1 MREPVA
7 IVGLACRYPDADTPA
22 LLWDNV
28 LAQRRAFRRIP
39 AERLRVADYAPERV
53 GPADSTY
60 VRDAALLEGYAFDR
74 VRFRVGATSWRAA
87 DMTHWLALDVAAD
100 ALADAG
106 LDHDSAARRRA
117 TGVLLGNSLT
127 GEFSRA
133 SQLRLRWPYVQR
145 SLGGVLDRRGMGA
158 DERRALMADFEEV
171 FKAPFP
177 VPDEETLAG
186 GLSNTIAGRICN
198 HFGFNGGGYTVDG
211 ACASSLLSVANACSA
226 LAAGDLD
233 VVLAGGVDLS
243 LDPFELIGFART
255 GALAQHGMRIYDAR
269 PTGFLPGEG
278 CGFAVL
284 MRLADAQAEGRRIR
298 AVIRGW
304 GISSDGKGGL
314 TRPDAD
320 GQRLALERAYARAG
334 IGIERVALFEG
345 HGTGTAVGDATELA
359 TLSRARRDAGA
370 SGLPAAIGSVKANI
384 GHTKAAS
391 GLAGLVKACLALEA
405 GLLPPTTG
413 CETPHAALRDPAATL
428 RTLARTE
435 AWPDRADAVAGV
447 SSMGFGGINAHLVL
461 AAADAPRARPL
472 AARERRLD
480 ATAQD
485 QELFVLDAADVSAAA
500 ARARELAAFAASLA
514 YADLADLGAHLAN
527 GLRGLPVRIAIVAAQ
542 PRELAERLAR
552 AADLV
557 EVLQA
562 PAVSLLDGLCLGVGM
577 VRPRIGF
584 LFPGQGSPVRSDGGA
599 WRRRFADV
607 DAHYRQAAL
616 AAGDDSDTAVAQ
628 PGIVTASLAALHV
641 LDRLGLDADIALG
654 HSLGEISALAWA
666 GAFDDSAALR
676 IARARGA
683 AMQAQGSGGA
693 MASVS
698 LGAAAT
704 AARIEGTALEIAAF
718 NAPEQTVV
726 SGAAADVDALLDRL
740 RAQHIPCA
748 RLPVSQAFHSR
759 RIAAAEVALSA
770 ALAAERLTAPL
781 RPVASTVTG
790 ALLTGETDVSA
801 LLCRQVTAPVRFT
814 DALHAAGNTPDLT
827 PDLWIELGAGS
838 VVSRLARASTSVT
851 TLSVDACGDSF
862 AGLLSAVGAAWAAG
876 ATPDLPALFAD
887 RAIRPFSY
895 RPRQFLANPCER
907 AAEPAPVAA
916 ALPSATLAAAP
927 AAPIAAEITAA
938 AGSVDVAQVLA
949 CLSQQLAVRT
959 ELPASAISA
968 DSRLLSDL
976 HLNSIAV
983 GQLVVETT
991 RALGLP
997 APASPT
1003 DFADARVSEVA
1014 EALARLADGAPM
1026 PEPFPPGVGPWLRE
1040 FRIDW
1045 QPVAAPPRRGSSESA
1060 TWRIIGQ
1067 AAHALAGPLRHEL
1080 EASGAG
1086 SGIALIL
1093 DGAAADEAMFE
1104 ALLDAARLLS
1114 ADSALNVLIVHDGT
1128 DCTGFARTL
1137 HLERGSTVAVVEAS
1151 LTDPATAARA
1161 AAEMANAVGFVEVRW
1176 RAAVRELPVWRVIDD
1191 TGDRDDRA
1199 LPRAGEVLLVTGGGR
1214 GIAAECALE
1223 IARRTGCKLALVG
1236 RSEYAANTELA
1247 RNLQRC
1253 DAAGLTWRYY
1263 TADVADAGAVATVV
1277 AAARRELGV
1286 ISAVLHGAGVNTPC
1300 LAAHL
1305 DVAALQ
1311 RTLAPKGPGLSHILR
1326 VLDAGS
1332 LRLVVTF
1339 GSIIART
1346 GLAGEADYALANERL
1361 ARELRVFAAAHPQ
1374 CRCRNLEWSVWS
1386 GVGMGERLDRVDGL
1400 LRQGITP
1407 VPPEAGMERCI
1418 ALCRR
1423 ADLPVNVVVAGR
1435 FGNPPTVRL
1444 APAPLPFLRFLE
1456 RVRLQVPGVELIVE
1470 ADLCS
1475 NSDPFLADHAYAG
1488 ERLFPAVLGLEA
1500 MLQTAFALD
1509 LRDEACR
1516 PRFERVRFDRPVVVP
1531 EDHTVTIRIAAL
1543 RRSPGLVDVV
1553 LRSASTG
1560 FQVDHFR
1567 ATCRFDAEI
1576 PVAEPAAESDGVTLL
1591 DPATE
1596 VYGPLLP
1603 HLGRF
1608 RRLLGYRR
1616 LSAEH
1621 CVADIAGDASP
1632 CWFGRALPGELL
1644 LGDPGA
1650 RDAAIHA
1657 LQACIPHQ
1665 TVLPVAIARLDIDGV
1680 AASSA
1685 WRVTASERSR
1695 DATSLVYDLVIA
1707 DAEGRTRERWDGL
1720 VLRIVRDCPPPV
1732 RWPLALLGPYVQ
1744 RRVAVLLSASPL
1756 HVAVDRGERQGT
1768 EQETSRLLAAA
1779 IGVPVAL
1786 HHRPDGKPLASHGYH
1801 VSLAYS
1807 GGVALAVAGRR
1818 AVGCDLE
1825 RVGERLSTH
1834 WRDLLGMERWRLAEQ
1849 LADEHAE
1856 DVDSAATR
1864 VWTSLESFKKA
1875 GLPVDAP
1882 VTLGDRSADS
1892 WTLLRCGRFAA
1903 ATMVAAAQGVDEP
1916 LALAVALEETAEPA
1930 A

>member
-1 MREPVA
+1 MREPIA

-39 AERLRVADYAPERV
+39 AERLRLADYAPERV
-53 GPADSTY
+53 GLADSTY

-74 VRFRVGATSWRAA
+74 VRFRVGAASARAA

-106 LDHDSAARRRA
+106 LDHDGAARRRA

-145 SLGGVLDRRGMGA
+145 SLAGVLDAHGLGT
-158 DERRALMADFEEV
+158 DERTALMAGFEEA
-171 FKAPFP
+171 FKSPFP

-233 VVLAGGVDLS
+233 VALAGGVDLS
-243 LDPFELIGFART
+243 LDPFELVGFART

-314 TRPDAD
+314 TRPEAD

-370 SGLPAAIGSVKANI
+370 AGLPAAIGSVKANI

-391 GLAGLVKACLALEA
+391 GLAGLIKACLALEA

-413 CETPHAALRDPAATL
+413 CETPHATLQDAAATL

-461 AAADAPRARPL
+461 AASAPRARPL
-472 AARERRLD
+472 APREQRLD

-485 QELFVLDAADVSAAA
+485 QELFVLDAADVAAA
-500 ARARELAAFAASLA
+500 ATRARELATFVALLA
-514 YADLADLGAHLAN
+514 HADLADLGADLAN
-527 GLRGLPVRIAIVAAQ
+527 GLRGLPVRIAIIAGN
-542 PRELAERLAR
+542 PCELAERLAR

-557 EVLQA
+557 EVMQS
-562 PAVSLLDGLCLGVGM
+562 PGFSLLDGIGVGIRTA
-577 VRPRIGF
+577 RPRIGF
-584 LFPGQGSPVRSDGGA
+584 LFPGQGSPARIGGGA

-607 DAHYRQAAL
+607 DAHYRHAAL
-616 AAGDDSDTAVAQ
+616 AAGDGSNTAVAQ
-628 PGIVTASLAALHV
+628 PGIVTASLAALRV

-666 GAFDDSAALR
+666 GMFDDSAALR

-683 AMQAQGSGGA
+683 AMQAQAEGGA

-698 LGAAAT
+698 LSAAAT
-704 AARIEGTALEIAAF
+704 AACIEGTALEIAAF

-726 SGAAADVDALLDRL
+726 SGAAADVDALLERL
-740 RAQHIPCA
+740 RAQQIACA
-748 RLPVSQAFHSR
+748 RLPVSRAFHSR
-759 RIAAAEVALSA
+759 GIAAAEPALSA
-770 ALAAERLTAPL
+770 ALAAERLIAPQ
-781 RPVASTVTG
+781 RDVVSTVTG
-790 ALLTGETDVSA
+790 ALLTAETDVHA
-801 LLCRQVTAPVRFT
+801 LLCQQVTAPVRFT
-814 DALHAAGNTPDLT
+814 DALHVAGGAV
-827 PDLWIELGAGS
+827 DLWIEVGAGA
-838 VVSRLARASTSVT
+838 VVSRLARASTSVP

-862 AGLLSAVGAAWAAG
+862 AGLLTAVGAAWAAG
-876 ATPDLPALFAD
+876 AALDPPALFAD

-895 RPRQFLANPCER
+895 RARQFLANPCES
-907 AAEPAPVAA
+907 AAQPAPFDAPPA
-916 ALPSATLAAAP
+916 SATIASATASAP
-927 AAPIAAEITAA
+927 VLQTTIAASGVI
-938 AGSVDVAQVLA
+938 DVAQVLA
-949 CLSQQLAVRT
+949 CLSEHLAVRT

-1014 EALARLADGAPM
+1014 EALARLADGTPV
-1026 PEPFPPGVGPWLRE
+1026 PEPFPPGVGPWLHE

-1045 QPVAAPPRRGSSESA
+1045 QPNAAPARRGGSEPG
-1060 TWRIIGQ
+1060 TWRIISQ
-1067 AAHALAGPLRHEL
+1067 VAHTLAEPLRHQL
-1080 EASGAG
+1080 EASAG

-1093 DGAAADEAMFE
+1093 DASATDETLFD
-1104 ALLDAARLLS
+1104 ALLESARALS
-1114 ADSALNVLIVHDGT
+1114 AEPSLNILIVHNGA

-1137 HLERGSTVAVVEAS
+1137 HLERGSTVVVVDAS
-1151 LTDPATAARA
+1151 LSDAATAARA
-1161 AAEMANAVGFVEVRW
+1161 ATEMANATGFVEVRW
-1176 RAAVRELPVWRVIDD
+1176 RDAVREVPVWRVIDD
-1191 TGDRDDRA
+1191 TGSSDDAA
-1199 LPRAGEVLLVTGGGR
+1199 LPRAGEVLIVTGGGR

-1223 IARRTGCKLALVG
+1223 IARRTGCKLALLG
-1236 RSEYAANTELA
+1236 RSEYAADSELA
-1247 RNLQRC
+1247 RSLERY
-1253 DAAGLTWRYY
+1253 DAAGVAWRYY
-1263 TADVADAGAVATVV
+1263 SADVADAEAVAV
-1277 AAARRELGV
+1277 AITAARRELGV
-1286 ISAVLHGAGVNTPC
+1286 VSAVLHGAGVNTPR
-1300 LAAHL
+1300 LAAQL
-1305 DVAALQ
+1305 DVAAMQ
-1311 RTLAPKGPGLSHILR
+1311 RTLAPKGPGLRHVLNA
-1326 VLDAGS
+1326 LDADS

-1361 ARELRVFAAAHPQ
+1361 ARELRRFADAHPH

-1386 GVGMGERLDRVDGL
+1386 GVGMGERLDRVDAL

-1407 VPPEAGMERCI
+1407 VPLDAGIERCI

-1423 ADLPVNVVVAGR
+1423 TDLPVDVVVAGR

-1444 APAPLPFLRFLE
+1444 ATAPLPFLRFLE
-1456 RVRLQVPGVELIVE
+1456 RVRLHVPGVELIVE
-1470 ADLCS
+1470 ADLS
-1475 NSDPFLADHAYAG
+1475 SDSDPFLADHAYAG

-1500 MLQTAFALD
+1500 MLQTALALD
-1509 LRDEACR
+1509 GRDDASR

-1531 EDHTVTIRIAAL
+1531 EDRAVTIRLAAL

-1553 LRSASTG
+1553 LRCASTG

-1576 PVAEPAAESDGVTLL
+1576 PAHESVVETDSVSVL
-1591 DPATE
+1591 DPVD

-1608 RRLLGYRR
+1608 RRLRGYRQ

-1632 CWFGRALPGELL
+1632 HWFGRALPGELL

-1665 TVLPVAIARLDIDGV
+1665 TVLPVAIARLDIDAV
-1680 AASSA
+1680 AASAS

-1695 DATSLVYDLVIA
+1695 DETSLVYDLVIA
-1707 DAEGRTRERWDGL
+1707 DADGRTRERWDGL
-1720 VLRIVRDCPPPV
+1720 VLRIVRDCAPPQ

-1744 RRVAVLLSASPL
+1744 RRVAALLGASPL

-1768 EQETSRLLAAA
+1768 EQQTSRLLAAA
-1779 IGVPVAL
+1779 IGAPVAL
-1786 HHRPDGKPLASHGYH
+1786 HHRPDGKPQASHGYH

-1825 RVGERLSTH
+1825 RVGERLHTH
-1834 WRDLLGMERWRLAEQ
+1834 WRDLLGLERRRLAEQ
-1849 LADEHAE
+1849 LADEFAE
-1856 DVDSAATR
+1856 DLGSAATR

-1916 LALAVALEETAEPA
+1916 LALAVALEETAEPVA
-1930 A
+1930 

>member
-1 MREPVA
+1 MHCPIA
-7 IVGLACRYPDADTPA
+7 IVGLACRYPGADTPA

-39 AERLRVADYAPERV
+39 AERLRVCDYAPERV
-53 GPADSTY
+53 GVADSTY
-60 VRDAALLEGYAFDR
+60 VRDAALLEGYQFDR
-74 VRFRVGATSWRAA
+74 VRFRVGAASWRAA
-87 DMTHWLALDVAAD
+87 DTTHWLALEVAAD

-106 LDHDSAARRRA
+106 LDPDGAARRGA

-145 SLGGVLDRRGMGA
+145 SLADVLGRHGIHA
-158 DERRALMADFEEV
+158 DERRTLMANFEQV

-177 VPDEETLAG
+177 APDEETLAG

-198 HFGFNGGGYTVDG
+198 HFGFGGGGYTVDG
-211 ACASSLLSVANACSA
+211 ACASSLLAVANACSA
-226 LAAGDLD
+226 LVAGDLD
-233 VVLAGGVDLS
+233 LALAGGVDLS
-243 LDPFELIGFART
+243 LDPFELVGFART
-255 GALAQHGMRIYDAR
+255 GALAHHAMRIYDAQ

-314 TRPDAD
+314 TRPGAD

-334 IGIERVALFEG
+334 FGIGRVALFEG

-359 TLSRARRDAGA
+359 TLSRARRESGA
-370 SGLPAAIGSVKANI
+370 SGLSAAIGSVKANI

-391 GLAGLVKACLALEA
+391 GLASLIKACLALEA
-405 GLLPPTTG
+405 GVLPPTTG
-413 CETPHAALRDPAATL
+413 CETPHTELTDPAATL
-428 RTLARTE
+428 RTLSRTE
-435 AWPDRADAVAGV
+435 PWPECADAVAGV

-461 AAADAPRARPL
+461 AAADAPRPRPL

-480 ATAQD
+480 ATAQN
-485 QELFVLDAADVSAAA
+485 QELFVLDAADAADAA

-514 YADLADLGAHLAN
+514 YADLADLGADLAN

-542 PRELAERLAR
+542 PDELAERLAR

-557 EVLQA
+557 EILQA
-562 PAVSLLDGLCLGVGM
+562 PAFSLLDGICLGAGM
-577 VRPRIGF
+577 ARPRIGY
-584 LFPGQGSPVRSDGGA
+584 LFPGQGSPARSEGGA
-599 WRRRFADV
+599 WCRRFADV
-607 DAHYRQAAL
+607 DARYRQAAL
-616 AAGDDSDTAVAQ
+616 VPGDDCDTAVAQ
-628 PGIVTASLAALHV
+628 PGIVTASLAALRV

-683 AMQAQGSGGA
+683 AMRAHGDEGA

-698 LGAAAT
+698 LGAAA
-704 AARIEGTALEIAAF
+704 AAAQIEGTTLEIAAF

-726 SGAAADVDALLDRL
+726 SGAAAELDALLGRL
-740 RAQHIPCA
+740 RAQHIPFA
-748 RLPVSQAFHSR
+748 RLPVSRAFHSH
-759 RIAAAEVALSA
+759 RIAAAEPALAA
-770 ALAAERLTAPL
+770 ALAAEHLSAPQ
-781 RPVASTVTG
+781 RRVASTVTG
-790 ALLTGETDVSA
+790 ALLARETDLRM
-801 LLCRQVTAPVRFT
+801 LLCRQITAPVRFT
-814 DALHAAGNTPDLT
+814 DALRAAGGMA
-827 PDLWIELGAGS
+827 DLWIEVGAGS
-838 VVSRLARASTSVT
+838 AISRLARASTSVP

-895 RPRQFLANPCER
+895 RPRQFLANPCEL
-907 AAEPAPVAA
+907 AAESAPVAA
-916 ALPSATLAAAP
+916 APIPVTLTAMPTVTQTEVMPSGT
-927 AAPIAAEITAA
+927 
-938 AGSVDVAQVLA
+938 VDMTQVLA
-949 CLSQQLAVRT
+949 CLSRQLAERT
-959 ELPASAISA
+959 ELPASAISP

-1003 DFADARVSEVA
+1003 DFADARVAEVA
-1014 EALARLADGAPM
+1014 QALVRLADGAP
-1026 PEPFPPGVGPWLRE
+1026 PSESFPAGIGPWLRE

-1045 QPVAAPPRRGSSESA
+1045 QPAAAPPRRSGGEA
-1060 TWRIIGQ
+1060 GTWRIMGQ
-1067 AAHALAGPLRHEL
+1067 ATHALAEPLRREL
-1080 EASGAG
+1080 DASGAG

-1093 DGAAADEAMFE
+1093 DASATDETMFE
-1104 ALLDAARLLS
+1104 ALPDAARLLS
-1114 ADSALNVLIVHDGT
+1114 ADRALSLLIVHDGT

-1137 HLERGSTVAVVEAS
+1137 HLEHGSTVAVVEAS
-1151 LTDPATAARA
+1151 LADPATAARA
-1161 AAEMANAVGFVEVRW
+1161 ATEMANAIGFVEMRW
-1176 RAAVRELPVWRVIDD
+1176 RAGAGRELPVWHVIDD
-1191 TGDRDDRA
+1191 AGSSDDAA
-1199 LPRAGEVLLVTGGGR
+1199 LPRADEVLLVTGGGR

-1236 RSEYAANTELA
+1236 RSEPAANPELA
-1247 RNLQRC
+1247 RNLQRF

-1263 TADVADAGAVATVV
+1263 TADVADAPAVGTALT
-1277 AAARRELGV
+1277 AARHELGT
-1286 ISAVLHGAGVNTPC
+1286 ISAVLHGAGINTPR
-1300 LAAHL
+1300 LAAQL
-1305 DVAALQ
+1305 DAAALR
-1311 RTLAPKGPGLSHILR
+1311 RTLAPKGPGLRNILSA
-1326 VLDAGS
+1326 LDADS

-1361 ARELRVFAAAHPQ
+1361 ARELSVFAAAHPQ

-1386 GVGMGERLDRVDGL
+1386 GVGMGERLDRVDAL

-1423 ADLPVNVVVAGR
+1423 TDLPVNIVVAGR

-1444 APAPLPFLRFLE
+1444 APVQLPFLRFLE
-1456 RVRLQVPGVELIVE
+1456 RARLHVPGVELIVE
-1470 ADLCS
+1470 ADLS
-1475 NSDPFLADHAYAG
+1475 SDNDPFLADHAYAG

-1509 LRDEACR
+1509 RRDDAR
-1516 PRFERVRFDRPVVVP
+1516 GPRFERVRFDRPIVVP
-1531 EDHTVTIRIAAL
+1531 EDRTVTIRIAAL
-1543 RRSPGLVDVV
+1543 RHSPGLVDVV
-1553 LRSASTG
+1553 LRSAATG

-1567 ATCRFDAEI
+1567 ATCRFDADI
-1576 PVAEPAAESDGVTLL
+1576 PLTEPATGSDSVTLL
-1591 DPATE
+1591 DPASD

-1608 RRLLGYRR
+1608 RRLRGYQR

-1621 CVADIAGDASP
+1621 CIADIASDASP
-1632 CWFGRALPGELL
+1632 CWFGRALPDELL

-1665 TVLPVAIARLDIDGV
+1665 TVLPVAIARLDIGAV
-1680 AASSA
+1680 AASPL
-1685 WRVTASERSR
+1685 WRVTARERSR
-1695 DATSLVYDLVIA
+1695 DATSLVYDLVITDA
-1707 DAEGRTRERWDGL
+1707 DGRTRERWDGL
-1720 VLRIVRDCPPPV
+1720 VLRIVRDCPPPA

-1744 RRVAVLLSASPL
+1744 RRVAALLGASPL

-1768 EQETSRLLAAA
+1768 SQATSRLLAAA

-1825 RVGERLSTH
+1825 RIGERLRAS
-1834 WRDLLGMERWRLAEQ
+1834 WRDLLGLERWRLAER

-1856 DVDSAATR
+1856 GIDSAATR
-1864 VWTSLESFKKA
+1864 VWTALESFKKA

-1882 VTLGDRSADS
+1882 VTLGDCSADS

-1903 ATMVAAAQGVDEP
+1903 ATLVAAAQGVDEP
-1916 LALAVALEETAEPA
+1916 LTFAVALEEAVEPA

>member
-1 MREPVA
+1 MREPIA

-39 AERLRVADYAPERV
+39 AERLRVADYSPDRV
-53 GPADSTY
+53 GIADSTY

-74 VRFRVGATSWRAA
+74 VRFRVGAASARAA

-145 SLGGVLDRRGMGA
+145 SLSGVLDAHGLGA
-158 DERRALMADFEEV
+158 DERTALMADFEDA

-233 VVLAGGVDLS
+233 VALAGGVDLS
-243 LDPFELIGFART
+243 LDPFELVGFART

-284 MRLADAQAEGRRIR
+284 MRLADAQADGRRIR

-314 TRPDAD
+314 TRPEAD

-370 SGLPAAIGSVKANI
+370 AGLPAAIGSVKANI

-391 GLAGLVKACLALEA
+391 GLAGLIKACLALEA

-413 CETPHAALRDPAATL
+413 CETPHATLQDAAATL
-428 RTLARTE
+428 RTLSRTE

-461 AAADAPRARPL
+461 SANAPRTRPL

-485 QELFVLDAADVSAAA
+485 QELFVIDAADAAA
-500 ARARELAAFAASLA
+500 AAMRARELATFVASLA
-514 YADLADLGAHLAN
+514 HADLADLGADLAN
-527 GLRGLPVRIAIVAAQ
+527 GLRGLPVRIAIVAAN

-562 PAVSLLDGLCLGVGM
+562 PTLSLLDGIAVGFGTA
-577 VRPRIGF
+577 RPRIGF
-584 LFPGQGSPVRSDGGA
+584 LFPGQGSPARTAGGA
-599 WRRRFADV
+599 WRRRFAEV
-607 DAHYRQAAL
+607 DAHYREAAL
-616 AAGDDSDTAVAQ
+616 TAGDESDTAVAQ
-628 PGIVTASLAALHV
+628 PGIVTASLAAVRV

-654 HSLGEISALAWA
+654 HSLGEICALAWA
-666 GAFDDSAALR
+666 GVFDDSAALR

-683 AMQAQGSGGA
+683 AMQAQTDSGA

-698 LGAAAT
+698 LGAAET
-704 AARIEGTALEIAAF
+704 AAHIEGTALEIAAF

-726 SGAAADVDALLDRL
+726 SGAAADIDAFLERL
-740 RAQHIPCA
+740 RAQRIACA
-748 RLPVSQAFHSR
+748 RLPVSRAFHSR
-759 RIAAAEVALSA
+759 RIAAAEPALSA
-770 ALAAERLTAPL
+770 ALAAERLAAPQ
-781 RPVASTVTG
+781 RAVASTVTG
-790 ALLTGETDVSA
+790 ALLTAETDVHA
-801 LLCRQVTAPVRFT
+801 LLCQQVTAPVRFT
-814 DALHAAGNTPDLT
+814 DALHAAGSAV
-827 PDLWIELGAGS
+827 DLWIEVGPGA
-838 VVSRLARASTSVT
+838 VVSRLARASTAVP

-862 AGLLSAVGAAWAAG
+862 AGLLSAVGMAWAAG
-876 ATPDLPALFAD
+876 AALDLPALFAD

-895 RPRQFLANPCER
+895 RARQFLANPCES
-907 AAEPAPVAA
+907 AAQPVPVDASPTPVTTVPAP
-916 ALPSATLAAAP
+916 AP
-927 AAPIAAEITAA
+927 AFAPALETTIAASGAI
-938 AGSVDVAQVLA
+938 DVAQVLA
-949 CLSQQLAVRT
+949 CLSDHLAVRT

-1014 EALARLADGAPM
+1014 EALARLADGAPV
-1026 PEPFPPGVGPWLRE
+1026 PEPFPPGVGPWLHE

-1045 QPVAAPPRRGSSESA
+1045 QPLAAPTRRGGSESG
-1060 TWRIIGQ
+1060 TWRIIDQ
-1067 AAHALAGPLRHEL
+1067 HTHVLAEPLRHEL
-1080 EASGAG
+1080 EASAG

-1093 DGAAADEAMFE
+1093 DASASDATMFG
-1104 ALLDAARLLS
+1104 ALLEAARALS
-1114 ADSALNVLIVHDGT
+1114 AEPSLNLLIVHNCA

-1137 HLERGSTVAVVEAS
+1137 HLERGSTIVVVDAS
-1151 LTDPATAARA
+1151 LSDPATAARA
-1161 AAEMANAVGFVEVRW
+1161 AAEMANAAGFVEVRW
-1176 RAAVRELPVWRVIDD
+1176 RDAVREVPVWRVIDD
-1191 TGDRDDRA
+1191 TGSSDDAA
-1199 LPRAGEVLLVTGGGR
+1199 LPRGGEVLLVTGGGR

-1223 IARRTGCKLALVG
+1223 VARRTGCKLALLG
-1236 RSEYAANTELA
+1236 RSEYAANSELA
-1247 RNLQRC
+1247 RSLQRY
-1253 DAAGLTWRYY
+1253 DAAGITWRYY
-1263 TADVADAGAVATVV
+1263 TADVADADAVAAAV
-1277 AAARRELGV
+1277 AAARRDLGV
-1286 ISAVLHGAGVNTPC
+1286 VSAVLHGAGVNTPR
-1300 LAAHL
+1300 LAAQL
-1305 DVAALQ
+1305 DVAAMQ
-1311 RTLAPKGPGLSHILR
+1311 RTLAPKGPGLRHVLNA
-1326 VLDAGS
+1326 LDADS

-1361 ARELRVFAAAHPQ
+1361 ARELRRFADAHPQ

-1386 GVGMGERLDRVDGL
+1386 GVGMGERLDRVDAL

-1407 VPPEAGMERCI
+1407 VPLDAGIERCI

-1423 ADLPVNVVVAGR
+1423 TDLPVDVVVAGR

-1444 APAPLPFLRFLE
+1444 ATAPLPFLRFLE
-1456 RVRLQVPGVELIVE
+1456 RVRLHVPGVELIVE
-1470 ADLCS
+1470 ADLS
-1475 NSDPFLADHAYAG
+1475 SDSDPFLADHAYAG

-1500 MLQTAFALD
+1500 MLQTALALD
-1509 LRDEACR
+1509 GRNDASR

-1531 EDHTVTIRIAAL
+1531 EDRAVTIRIAAL
-1543 RRSPGLVDVV
+1543 RRSPGRVDVV

-1576 PVAEPAAESDGVTLL
+1576 PAHGPAAEADSISVL
-1591 DPATE
+1591 DPVD

-1608 RRLLGYRR
+1608 QRLRGYRQ

-1632 CWFGRALPGELL
+1632 HWFGRALPGELL

-1665 TVLPVAIARLDIDGV
+1665 TVLPVAIARLDIDAV
-1680 AASSA
+1680 ASSTS

-1707 DAEGRTRERWDGL
+1707 DADGRTRERWDGL
-1720 VLRIVRDCPPPV
+1720 VLRIVRDCAPPL

-1744 RRVAVLLSASPL
+1744 RRVAALLGASPL

-1786 HHRPDGKPLASHGYH
+1786 HHRPDGKPQASHGYH

-1825 RVGERLSTH
+1825 RVGERLRTH
-1834 WRDLLGMERWRLAEQ
+1834 WRDLLGLERWRLAEQ
-1849 LADEHAE
+1849 LADEFAE
-1856 DVDSAATR
+1856 DVGSAATR

-1916 LALAVALEETAEPA
+1916 LALAVALEETAEPVA
-1930 A
+1930 

>member
-53 GPADSTY
+53 GVADSTY
-60 VRDAALLEGYAFDR
+60 VRDAALLEGYQFDR

-106 LDHDSAARRRA
+106 LDHDGAARRRA

-145 SLGGVLDRRGMGA
+145 SLSGVLDRHGIGA
-158 DERRALMADFEEV
+158 DERRALLANFEEV
-171 FKAPFP
+171 FKASFP

-198 HFGFNGGGYTVDG
+198 HFGFGGGGYTVDG

-226 LAAGDLD
+226 LVAGDLD
-233 VVLAGGVDLS
+233 MALAGGVDLS
-243 LDPFELIGFART
+243 LDPFELVGFART
-255 GALAQHGMRIYDAR
+255 GALAEHAMRIYDAR

-284 MRLADAQAEGRRIR
+284 MRLADAKAEGRRIR

-314 TRPDAD
+314 TRPEAD
-320 GQRLALERAYARAG
+320 GQRLAIERAYARAG
-334 IGIERVALFEG
+334 FGIERVALFEG

-359 TLSRARRDAGA
+359 TLSRARRESGA

-405 GLLPPTTG
+405 GVLPPTTG
-413 CETPHAALRDPAATL
+413 CETPHAALVDSAATL
-428 RTLARTE
+428 RTLSRSE
-435 AWPDRADAVAGV
+435 PWPDRADAVAGV

-461 AAADAPRARPL
+461 AAAEAPRSRPL

-485 QELFVLDAADVSAAA
+485 RELFVLDAADVTAAA
-500 ARARELAAFAASLA
+500 TRARDLAAFAASLA
-514 YADLADLGAHLAN
+514 HADLADLGADLAN
-527 GLRGLPVRIAIVAAQ
+527 SLRGLPVRIAIVAAQ
-542 PRELAERLAR
+542 PCELAERLAR

-557 EVLQA
+557 EGLQV
-562 PAVSLLDGLCLGVGM
+562 PAFSLLDGICLGVGTA
-577 VRPRIGF
+577 RPRIGF
-584 LFPGQGSPVRSDGGA
+584 LFPGQGSPTRPDGGA

-616 AAGDDSDTAVAQ
+616 VAGDDSDTAVAQ
-628 PGIVTASLAALHV
+628 PGIVTASLAALRV
-641 LDRLGLDADIALG
+641 LDRLGLDADVALG

-676 IARARGA
+676 LARARGA
-683 AMQAQGSGGA
+683 AMQAHGDGGA

-698 LGAAAT
+698 LGAAA
-704 AARIEGTALEIAAF
+704 AMARIDGTTLEIAAF
-718 NAPEQTVV
+718 NAPQQTVV
-726 SGAAADVDALLDRL
+726 SGAAADIDALLDEL

-759 RIAAAEVALSA
+759 RIAAAEPALSA
-770 ALAAERLTAPL
+770 ALAAERVLAAL

-790 ALLTGETDVSA
+790 ALLSGDTDVRA
-801 LLCRQVTAPVRFT
+801 LLCRQVTAPVQFT
-814 DALHAAGNTPDLT
+814 DALRAAGNRV
-827 PDLWIELGAGS
+827 DLWIEVGAGS
-838 VVSRLARASTSVT
+838 AISRLARASTSVP

-895 RPRQFLANPCER
+895 RPRQFLANPCEL
-907 AAEPAPVAA
+907 AAEPAPVTTMPTPAA
-916 ALPSATLAAAP
+916 TAAAP
-927 AAPIAAEITAA
+927 LAPMVAEVGAA
-938 AGSVDVAQVLA
+938 ASSVDVAQVLA

-959 ELPASAISA
+959 ELPASAILP

-1014 EALARLADGAPM
+1014 QALARLADGAPL

-1045 QPVAAPPRRGSSESA
+1045 QPVAAPPRRGGSESGA
-1060 TWRIIGQ
+1060 WRIIGP
-1067 AAHALAGPLRHEL
+1067 AAHALAEPLRRAL
-1080 EASGAG
+1080 DASGTG

-1093 DGAAADEAMFE
+1093 DDAAGDAMMFD

-1114 ADSALNVLIVHDGT
+1114 ADSALNLLIVHNGT

-1137 HLERGSTVAVVEAS
+1137 HLERGSTIAVVEAS
-1151 LTDPATAARA
+1151 LTDPETAVRA
-1161 AAEMANAVGFVEVRW
+1161 ATEMAHAVGFVEVRW
-1176 RAAVRELPVWRVIDD
+1176 RADAGRELPVWRVIDD
-1191 TGDRDDRA
+1191 AGSSDDAA

-1236 RSEYAANTELA
+1236 RSDYAANPELA

-1263 TADVADAGAVATVV
+1263 TADVADAQAVGVTV

-1286 ISAVLHGAGVNTPC
+1286 ISAVLHGAGVNTPR
-1300 LAAHL
+1300 LAAQL
-1305 DVAALQ
+1305 DVAALH
-1311 RTLAPKGPGLSHILR
+1311 RTLAPKGPGLRNILHA
-1326 VLDAGS
+1326 LDADPM
-1332 LRLVVTF
+1332 RLVVTF

-1361 ARELRVFAAAHPQ
+1361 ARELCVFAAAHPQ

-1386 GVGMGERLDRVDGL
+1386 GVGMGERLDRVDAL

-1407 VPPEAGMERCI
+1407 VPPEAGIERCI
-1418 ALCRR
+1418 TLCRR
-1423 ADLPVNVVVAGR
+1423 TDLPVNVVVAGR

-1444 APAPLPFLRFLE
+1444 APAQLPFLRFLE
-1456 RVRLQVPGVELIVE
+1456 RERLHVPGVELIVE
-1470 ADLCS
+1470 ADLS
-1475 NSDPFLADHAYAG
+1475 SDSDPFLADHAYAG

-1500 MLQTAFALD
+1500 MLQTAFALER
-1509 LRDEACR
+1509 RDDARR

-1531 EDHTVTIRIAAL
+1531 EGSTVTIRMAAL
-1543 RRSPGLVDVV
+1543 RRSPGLVDVA

-1576 PVAEPAAESDGVTLL
+1576 PPAQPATGSDGVTLL
-1591 DPATE
+1591 DPASE

-1608 RRLLGYRR
+1608 RRLRGYRR

-1621 CVADIAGDASP
+1621 CIADIASDASP

-1665 TVLPVAIARLDIDGV
+1665 TVLPVAIARLDIDGG
-1680 AASSA
+1680 AASPL
-1685 WRVTASERSR
+1685 WRVSASERSR
-1695 DATSLVYDLVIA
+1695 DATSLVYDLVITDA
-1707 DAEGRTRERWDGL
+1707 DGRTRERWDGL
-1720 VLRIVRDCPPPV
+1720 VLRIVRDCPPPA

-1744 RRVAVLLSASPL
+1744 RRVAALLGASPL

-1768 EQETSRLLAAA
+1768 DQETSRLLASA

-1786 HHRPDGKPLASHGYH
+1786 HHRPDGKPLVSHGYH

-1825 RVGERLSTH
+1825 RVGGRLRRH
-1834 WRDLLGMERWRLAEQ
+1834 WRDLLGLERWRLAEQ
-1849 LADEHAE
+1849 LATEHAE

-1916 LALAVALEETAEPA
+1916 LALAVALEETAEPVA
-1930 A
+1930 